1 MNNQKL
7 TSIALSKASRK
18 RERFNMSHD
27 VNTTSEFGAVQPLMC
42 KCVVPNTKSVVDT
55 RSLTRLAPMVAPAFG
70 RVKLKIWHEFVSCA
84 DVCKSFD
91 SIMSQQPTYRSGVNN
106 AAVSTTLPYLPLRA
120 LSSLVLTGA
129 RCTIYRSTDTASN
142 ASRTFKSWKLTNGQT
157 SDNTFTT
164 ATTFLSGT
172 TGIYLKHQSL
182 DSITENSL
190 QIVHFM
196 FGNSNLGVPSSYGKF
211 LTPLSNYY
219 PSSGTTYQDFAYN
232 YDSSGNLLNDPV
244 SLASA
249 DLVFEIADSG
259 TTYALAFRLSDFG
272 KRLRK
277 IFIGCG
283 YQIDLKSD
291 TRVSL
296 LPLFA
301 YYKAYW
307 NLFGLTQWQNWET
320 TNLCRLVDFLYSWDI
335 SSIQNGLNT
344 SGNQI
349 GDKLAAL
356 FGGFIND
363 LGQCFYNDSADFVS
377 AHLPSTAVSP
387 VTPSNFEFVD
397 VIANQDDVTEVNSQG
412 TADGVP
418 SSTVNGHSF
427 ISTLE
432 HGYLDEEYLKKLYR
446 WTNRNTVIGRKIRE
460 VMRAQ
465 GLGKYMDS
473 QRTDFIGYT
482 DDIITISD
490 VVSTA
495 DTDFGSGS
503 GKLLGEYGGRGL
515 GFTQSK
521 TFSYENEEFGYW
533 ITLCAIVPESGYMQ
547 QLDKSV
553 TAVTKFQFPNP
564 DFDSMGFEANKKQLV
579 QGASDWSNSS
589 DGSLDSTFGFVP
601 RYFAWK
607 FANNVNNGDITLRS
621 ERDTYLPYTLDKF
634 IPVNDRICEQ
644 NNSSDASEFVCKK
657 GIDAQSLPDAL
668 FINLYRS
675 IGKYAWFG
683 NYDRIFANNTD
694 LERNRDAFAEW
705 SGDTWSISLF
715 PYFVR
720 TSENFLIHNIL
731 NYQMYAPMLAVED
744 SFETHDEDEKPDM
757 SVKKA

>member
-1 MNNQKL
+1 MNNQQL
-7 TSIALSKASRK
+7 TSIAISKAGRK

-27 VNTTSEFGAVQPLMC
+27 VNTTAEFGAIQPLMC
-42 KCVVPNTKSVVDT
+42 RCIVPNSKSVVDT

-70 RVKLKIWHEFVSCA
+70 RVKLKIWHEFVSCS
-84 DVCKSFD
+84 DVCRSFD
-91 SIMSQQPTYRSGVNN
+91 SIMSQQPVYKAGVNRN
-106 AAVSTTLPYLPLRA
+106 EVSDTIPYMNLRR

-129 RCTIYRSTDTASN
+129 RMTIYYGVDNYANVPSYKLKSAKATNGVINDTKFVSAYLKASSALGLETATQDSISENNLNIQHWRFGSGTLGASVN
-142 ASRTFKSWKLTNGQT
+142 ASSFK
-157 SDNTFTT
+157 
-164 ATTFLSGT
+164 
-172 TGIYLKHQSL
+172 I
-182 DSITENSL
+182 
-190 QIVHFM
+190 
-196 FGNSNLGVPSSYGKF
+196 
-211 LTPLSNYY
+211 PLSN
-219 PSSGTTYQDFAYN
+219 SIGSGSQHIACDFAYN
-232 YDSSGNLLNDPV
+232 YDSNGNPLNQPV

-249 DLVFEIADSG
+249 DLCYEVVDGNDRFV
-259 TTYALAFRLSDFG
+259 YAFRLSDFG

-277 IFIGCG
+277 ILIGCG

-301 YYKAYW
+301 FYKAYW

-320 TNLCRLVDFLYSWDI
+320 TNLKALIDYLFNWSMSD
-335 SSIQNGLNT
+335 
-344 SGNQI
+344 
-349 GDKLAAL
+349 LATQMTVTNYGPPLQAL
-356 FGGFIND
+356 FGKFIND

-387 VTPSNFEFVD
+387 TTPSNFEFVD
-397 VIANQDDVTEVNSQG
+397 VIAGQDNVNEVNSQG

-418 SSTVNGHSF
+418 ASAVNGHSF
-427 ISTLE
+427 INTLE

-446 WTNRNTVIGRKIRE
+446 WTNRNTIVGRKIRE
-460 VMRAQ
+460 VMRSQ

-495 DTDFGSGS
+495 DTDFGNGS

-515 GFTQSK
+515 GFTESK
-521 TFSYENEEFGYW
+521 KFVYENEEFGYW

-553 TAVTKFQFPNP
+553 CAVTKFQFPNP

-579 QGASDWSNSS
+579 QGSSDWTATT
-589 DGSLDSTFGFVP
+589 DGSLDATFGYAP

-607 FANNVNNGDITLRS
+607 FANNVNNGDVTLRS

-634 IPVNDRICEQ
+634 IPVNDRVCTSTS
-644 NNSSDASEFVCKK
+644 SSDESETLVSR

-683 NYDRIFANNTD
+683 NYNRIFANNTD
-694 LERNRDAFAEW
+694 LENAKDSFVEW

-731 NYQMYAPMLAVED
+731 NYQMFAPMLSVED